1 MYFELKLTPVEVGCR
16 QLALQLESLTLRNK
30 ILLVE
35 REPTNV
41 IDPSSRKPIRREWPP
56 LPDRNAGPGGR
67 GRVFRQDPTLGESAL
82 APEATRNCFARARF
96 EKGRNRKGPRLNRS
110 NRSDSDDLVHFGLER
125 ARHKVIPNRA
135 LERRGEPWPDAK
147 LARQ

>member
-82 APEATRNCFARARF
+82 APEDPQLFRARSF
-96 EKGRNRKGPRLNRS
+96 R
-110 NRSDSDDLVHFGLER
+110 ER
-125 ARHKVIPNRA
+125 P
-135 LERRGEPWPDAK
+135 
-147 LARQ
+147 